1 LQRLQLGIPVFL
13 LTPPPPPFLPP
24 PCFLPP
30 AFTAKTNFPLE
41 NYWHLLSQR
50 PEAAALT
57 AAATGAGLGGEGG
70 EGAEEALQLLQQD
83 GLQEVL
89 GGNGDSGERL
99 PRGSKRRAAA
109 AR

>member
-1 LQRLQLGIPVFL
+1 MLEKAACKHSCVPC
-13 LTPPPPPFLPP
+13 PPPP
-24 PCFLPP
+24 
-30 AFTAKTNFPLE
+30 FTAKTNFPLE

-57 AAATGAGLGGEGG
+57 AVATGAVLGGGGG
-70 EGAEEALQLLQQD
+70 EGAGEALQLLQQD
-83 GLQEVL
+83 VLQEVL
-89 GGNGDSGERL
+89 GGGDSGGERL